1 MKDLKYI
8 VSSFVVLSAL
18 DAHGKFEP
26 ISFAGIEPEAIEEA
40 ESYDGAK
47 LLFGV
52 GYSAINHKASLTD
65 FNRSTETKKNLNHMS
80 GVIGLDYSKKVAENW
95 MLGASLV
102 LDLWKRKKNRGS
114 WDSLNQDYAS
124 ARGGSHPGTQV
135 AEIQNSFFEPELNFK
150 GGYIF
155 KPLKTTV
162 CLKVGVQR
170 IDAKYKYFTNGHQ
183 VASASAENWL
193 PLIGISGFRKIND
206 KYSVGLEISKT
217 IKRQSKK
224 YSDNV
229 QHKIKSDAF
238 TIRLLGS
245 MAMPK

>member
-102 LDLWKRKKNRGS
+102 LDLWKRKKKYTTPAKISRKDTAAGS
-114 WDSLNQDYAS
+114 TRRDRSCG
-124 ARGGSHPGTQV
+124 R
-135 AEIQNSFFEPELNFK
+135 
-150 GGYIF
+150 
-155 KPLKTTV
+155 
-162 CLKVGVQR
+162 
-170 IDAKYKYFTNGHQ
+170 
-183 VASASAENWL
+183 
-193 PLIGISGFRKIND
+193 
-206 KYSVGLEISKT
+206 
-217 IKRQSKK
+217 
-224 YSDNV
+224 
-229 QHKIKSDAF
+229 
-238 TIRLLGS
+238 
-245 MAMPK
+245 